1 MAAYVDKHFL
11 GGLAGGV
18 TGTVAAYPLD
28 TLKVRLQSGC
38 VAISHPSSISLLKTS
53 YYTSDKFRTLFRGIG
68 SPLLTLAPANALAFY
83 IENQA
88 MSYLQEETVRNHI
101 LAGAASGVFQTFLNS
116 PTELIKIQMQI
127 NETRFKNSFSC
138 GKYILEKHGMCG
150 MRRGMLITLFREVP
164 AFAGYFGMYDLMV
177 NDVLGY
183 QYGNAMMDDVKPF
196 IAGGVAGMISWYVTY
211 PVDCVKTRIQATDLS
226 SGEKPRIRTVM
237 RQIHKEGQMANDM
250 MLRSAGMKATL
261 IRAFICNSVTFGT
274 VALVLKVYE
283 QMGKDSLN
291 VI

>member
-1 MAAYVDKHFL
+1 MSAYVDKHFL
-11 GGLAGGV
+11 GGLAGGL

-38 VAISHPSSISLLKTS
+38 VAIAQPSCTDLLKKS

-83 IENQA
+83 VENQA

-101 LAGAASGVFQTFLNS
+101 IAGAASGVFQTFLNS

-127 NETRFKNSFSC
+127 GDEKRFKNSLEC
-138 GKYILEKHGMCG
+138 GKSIFQKHGAFMF
-150 MRRGMLITLFREVP
+150 RRGMLITLFREIP

-183 QYGNAMMDDVKPF
+183 QYK
-196 IAGGVAGMISWYVTY
+196 GVQIFE
-211 PVDCVKTRIQATDLS
+211 
-226 SGEKPRIRTVM
+226 EK
-237 RQIHKEGQMANDM
+237 
-250 MLRSAGMKATL
+250 
-261 IRAFICNSVTFGT
+261 
-274 VALVLKVYE
+274 
-283 QMGKDSLN
+283 
-291 VI
+291 

>member
-88 MSYLQEETVRNHI
+88 MSYRVVFSDSGSKMVESFFLLGSFSVVSGHFGTFGGHFQSLLTFSCNFSKTTLYLQEETVRNHI

-138 GKYILEKHGMCG
+138 GKYILAKHGMCG

-183 QYGNAMMDDVKPF
+183 QYT
-196 IAGGVAGMISWYVTY
+196 GVQSRN
-211 PVDCVKTRIQATDLS
+211 CDL
-226 SGEKPRIRTVM
+226 
-237 RQIHKEGQMANDM
+237 RQKFA
-250 MLRSAGMKATL
+250 
-261 IRAFICNSVTFGT
+261 
-274 VALVLKVYE
+274 
-283 QMGKDSLN
+283 
-291 VI
+291 